1 MATAAMFRFMCC
13 QWLSKCCTL
22 YGKHSTFK
30 ALTANSRVYTM
41 AKTDKINISHKTP
54 LLCRP
59 KKSYNIVIDKVQKSL
74 TAYNASLAAFAKS
87 CLAIFLSFNPKRAP
101 LKFLWLYSK
110 WSPAKPLVQMWQEI
124 GKVIETGKPDLN
136 LKTLNHNIY
145 TWTTTTI
152 TALHADHLTRPASL

>member
-1 MATAAMFRFMCC
+1 MLSVVVKMCI
-13 QWLSKCCTL
+13 L

-59 KKSYNIVIDKVQKSL
+59 TKSYNIVIDKVQKSL

-87 CLAIFLSFNPKRAP
+87 CLAIFLSFNPKRWA
-101 LKFLWLYSK
+101 LKFL
-110 WSPAKPLVQMWQEI
+110 
-124 GKVIETGKPDLN
+124 
-136 LKTLNHNIY
+136 
-145 TWTTTTI
+145 
-152 TALHADHLTRPASL
+152 

>member
-1 MATAAMFRFMCC
+1 MAGRDCGSDWRKARTMVGPLEVHKWVKKGVSHKWPRPRCLGTCAVSSCQNAVCCMVSTAHSKR
-13 QWLSKCCTL
+13 WL
-22 YGKHSTFK
+22 
-30 ALTANSRVYTM
+30 LTPGCIVYTM

-59 KKSYNIVIDKVQKSL
+59 TKSYTIVIDKVQKSL

-110 WSPAKPLVQMWQEI
+110 WSRALSQ
-124 GKVIETGKPDLN
+124 
-136 LKTLNHNIY
+136 NIFLFS
-145 TWTTTTI
+145 I
-152 TALHADHLTRPASL
+152 H